1 MFNKNTILILGAG
14 ASEHYGY
21 PIGEELV
28 NDVIKKITT
37 IKPHIKAHKER
48 VINFQ
53 PLILDSDYQ
62 HHEIYKKFLRTD
74 GLSWDDLMNPLTN
87 LQNLLTSLR
96 PLNID
101 SFLRYNKQYAPLAK
115 TLIADILLKN
125 ARPTQPNKEEDWYR
139 YLFHALTY
147 GCKVDQKDTSGN
159 PDIEFSI
166 KNLTIITFNYDT
178 SLEQYLHKAF
188 KNVQAFKDRADDL
201 IALLGKQ
208 IHHVYGKLQDKEFY
222 DLGLCQKNDINKINK
237 ERPQYVEKS
246 AEQID
251 TIGGEKPQKPLLKEI
266 LPTDPNQH
274 SRVIILGY
282 GFDEENNQ
290 NIGLTFEK
298 YCQQNVRFAYT
309 NLDNSQRIERKFI
322 PNPDYRHS
330 WHLETA
336 RFEKST
342 CKVAKALQKDFDLTW

>member
-14 ASEHYGY
+14 ASDHYGY
-21 PIGEELV
+21 PTGEKLV
-28 NDVIKKITT
+28 DQIIEKIKSVQ
-37 IKPHIKAHKER
+37 PHIRNFENNLTYLQAPSVLEPDYPAHK
-48 VINFQ
+48 
-53 PLILDSDYQ
+53 
-62 HHEIYKKFLRTD
+62 IYNKFLKKD
-74 GLSWDDLMNPLTN
+74 GSWEDRISDLTN
-87 LQNLLTSLR
+87 LHKLLESLR

-101 SFLRYNKQYAPLAK
+101 SFLRYNKKYAPLAK
-115 TLIADILLKN
+115 TLIADILLKDSPP
-125 ARPTQPNKEEDWYR
+125 ASKNKQEDWYR

-147 GCKVDQKDTSGN
+147 GCKVDQQDTSGN

-188 KNVQAFKDRADDL
+188 KKVQAFEDRADNL
-201 IALLGKQ
+201 MVLLEKQ
-208 IHHVYGKLQDKEFY
+208 IHHVYGKLQDKEFH
-222 DLGLCQKNDINKINK
+222 DLGLFEKKDINK
-237 ERPQYVEKS
+237 ERPKYVEKS

-266 LPTDPNQH
+266 LPTDPNQDT
-274 SRVIILGY
+274 RVIILGY

-290 NIGLTFEK
+290 NIGLDFDGHIQK
-298 YCQQNVRFAYT
+298 NVRFAYT

-322 PNPDYRHS
+322 TSSSHRLS

-342 CKVAKALQKDFDLTW
+342 CKVAEALQKDFDLTW